1 MSTNRLQRTH
11 RSTKIPNVKLR
22 PVPVSTASRERQRA
36 DAEDDAHFQAT
47 RDHGT
52 TRGHIEFAGHSPAGR
67 PVGAGQPDGDPL
79 NRREPNCG
87 ERNSIITHGHVG
99 IAVRGP

>member
-52 TRGHIEFAGHSPAGR
+52 TRGAHTAQDFLASK
-67 PVGAGQPDGDPL
+67 PL
-79 NRREPNCG
+79 QG
-87 ERNSIITHGHVG
+87 VVLSFTGITDEK
-99 IAVRGP
+99 VRAISHAA